1 MKRVIVAA
9 VLAIS
14 IMGSASVASASA
26 GTNDSATSTATSTT
40 TSTTTS
46 TIATTITSPTTETV
60 FVEVAPVPA
69 KSGTGRRIVY
79 ANRQQRVWVI
89 NTNNKVIRTFL
100 VSGMLR
106 QPGKGTFRV
115 FSKSPSSFSPE
126 FAGVT
131 FRFMTRFAIGR
142 NGGNVGFHE
151 IPLRYGKLMQTVDEL
166 GAFKGSGCLRSSTQD
181 ARFIY
186 RWATLGTKVVVVP

>member
-1 MKRVIVAA
+1 MKRVIAA
-9 VLAIS
+9 TVLALS

-26 GTNDSATSTATSTT
+26 GSSDSTT
-40 TSTTTS
+40 TTTT
-46 TIATTITSPTTETV
+46 V
-60 FVEVAPVPA
+60 LVEAAPVPI

-89 NTNNKVIRTFL
+89 NADNKVIRTFP
-100 VSGMLR
+100 VSGMLG
-106 QPGKGTFRV
+106 QPGNGTFSV
-115 FSKSPSSFSPE
+115 FSKSPTSYSPE

-142 NGGNVGFHE
+142 NGGNIGFHE
-151 IPLRYGKLMQTVDEL
+151 IPIRNSKPMQTVDEL

-181 ARFIY
+181 ALFIY
-186 RWATLGTKVVVVP
+186 QWATLGTKVVVVP

>member
-1 MKRVIVAA
+1 MKRVIAVAA
-9 VLAIS
+9 FAFS

-26 GTNDSATSTATSTT
+26 GSSDTT
-40 TSTTTS
+40 TTTT
-46 TIATTITSPTTETV
+46 TV
-60 FVEVAPVPA
+60 LVEVAPVPA

-89 NTNNKVIRTFL
+89 NADNEVIRTFP
-100 VSGMLR
+100 VSGMLG
-106 QPGKGTFRV
+106 QPGKGTFSV
-115 FSKSPSSFSPE
+115 FSKSPTSYSPE

-142 NGGNVGFHE
+142 NGGNIGFHE
-151 IPLRYGKLMQTVDEL
+151 IPIRNNKPMQTVDEL

-181 ARFIY
+181 ALFIY
-186 RWATLGTKVVVVP
+186 QWATLGTKVVVVP

>member
-1 MKRVIVAA
+1 MKRVIAVAA
-9 VLAIS
+9 FAFS

-26 GTNDSATSTATSTT
+26 GSSDTT
-40 TSTTTS
+40 TTTT
-46 TIATTITSPTTETV
+46 TV
-60 FVEVAPVPA
+60 LAEVAPVPI

-89 NTNNKVIRTFL
+89 NADNEVIRTFP
-100 VSGMLR
+100 VSGMLG
-106 QPGKGTFRV
+106 QPGKGTFSV
-115 FSKSPSSFSPE
+115 FSKSPTSYSPE

-142 NGGNVGFHE
+142 NGGNIGFHE
-151 IPLRYGKLMQTVDEL
+151 IPIRNNKPMQTVDEL

-181 ARFIY
+181 ALFVY
-186 RWATLGTKVVVVP
+186 QWATLGTKVVVVP

>member
-1 MKRVIVAA
+1 MKRVIAVA
-9 VLAIS
+9 VLALS

-26 GTNDSATSTATSTT
+26 GSSDTT
-40 TSTTTS
+40 TTTT
-46 TIATTITSPTTETV
+46 TIL
-60 FVEVAPVPA
+60 VEVAQVPI

-89 NTNNKVIRTFL
+89 NADNEVIRTFP
-100 VSGMLR
+100 VSGMLG
-106 QPGKGTFRV
+106 QPGNGTFSV
-115 FSKSPSSFSPE
+115 FSKSPTSYSPE

-142 NGGNVGFHE
+142 NGGNIGFHE
-151 IPLRYGKLMQTVDEL
+151 IPIRNSKPMQTVDEL

-181 ARFIY
+181 ALFIY
-186 RWATLGTKVVVVP
+186 QWATLGTKVVVIP

>member
-1 MKRVIVAA
+1 MKRVIAVAVFA
-9 VLAIS
+9 FLI
-14 IMGSASVASASA
+14 IGSASVASASA
-26 GTNDSATSTATSTT
+26 GTNDVTT
-40 TSTTTS
+40 TTTT
-46 TIATTITSPTTETV
+46 V
-60 FVEVAPVPA
+60 LVEVAPVPN

-89 NTNNKVIRTFL
+89 NADNEVIRTFP
-100 VSGMLR
+100 VSGMLG
-106 QPGKGTFRV
+106 QPGKGTFSV
-115 FSKSPSSFSPE
+115 FSKSPTSYSPE

-142 NGGNVGFHE
+142 NGGNIGFHE
-151 IPLRYGKLMQTVDEL
+151 IPVHNNKPMQTVDEL

-181 ARFIY
+181 ALFIY

>member
-1 MKRVIVAA
+1 MKRIITAA
-9 VLAIS
+9 VFVLS
-14 IMGSASVASASA
+14 IMNSAGVASASA
-26 GTNDSATSTATSTT
+26 GSIGETT
-40 TSTTTS
+40 TTTT
-46 TIATTITSPTTETV
+46 TV
-60 FVEVAPVPA
+60 LVEVAPVPI

-89 NTNNKVIRTFL
+89 NEKNEVIRTFL
-100 VSGMLR
+100 VSGMLG

-115 FSKSPSSFSPE
+115 FSKSPTSFSPE

-142 NGGNVGFHE
+142 NGGNIGFHE
-151 IPLRYGKLMQTVDEL
+151 IPIRNNKPMQTVEEL

-181 ARFIY
+181 AIFIY
-186 RWATLGTKVVVVP
+186 QWAKIGTKVVVVP

>member
-1 MKRVIVAA
+1 MKRVIAVA
-9 VLAIS
+9 VFTFLI
-14 IMGSASVASASA
+14 IGSASVASASA
-26 GTNDSATSTATSTT
+26 GTNDVTT
-40 TSTTTS
+40 TTTT
-46 TIATTITSPTTETV
+46 V
-60 FVEVAPVPA
+60 LVEVAPVPN

-89 NTNNKVIRTFL
+89 NADNEVIRTFP
-100 VSGMLR
+100 VSGMLG
-106 QPGKGTFRV
+106 QPGKGTFSV
-115 FSKSPSSFSPE
+115 FSKSPTSYSPE

-142 NGGNVGFHE
+142 NGGNIGFHE
-151 IPLRYGKLMQTVDEL
+151 IPVRNNKPMQTVDEL

-181 ARFIY
+181 ALFIY

>member
-1 MKRVIVAA
+1 MKRVIAASVVA
-9 VLAIS
+9 LS

-26 GTNDSATSTATSTT
+26 GTTDST
-40 TSTTTS
+40 TSTTSS
-46 TIATTITSPTTETV
+46 TITPTITETV
-60 FVEVAPVPA
+60 LVEVAPVPA

-89 NTNNKVIRTFL
+89 NADNEVIRTFP
-100 VSGMLR
+100 VSGMLG
-106 QPGKGTFRV
+106 QPGNGTFSV
-115 FSKSPSSFSPE
+115 FSKSPTSYSPE

-142 NGGNVGFHE
+142 NGGNIGFHE
-151 IPLRYGKLMQTVDEL
+151 IPIRNSKPMQTVDEL

-186 RWATLGTKVVVVP
+186 QWATLGTKVVVIP

>member
-1 MKRVIVAA
+1 MKRVIAVAA
-9 VLAIS
+9 FAFS

-26 GTNDSATSTATSTT
+26 GSSDTT
-40 TSTTTS
+40 TTTT
-46 TIATTITSPTTETV
+46 TV
-60 FVEVAPVPA
+60 LAEVAPVPI

-89 NTNNKVIRTFL
+89 NADNEVIRTFP
-100 VSGMLR
+100 VSGMLG
-106 QPGKGTFRV
+106 QPGKGTFSV
-115 FSKSPSSFSPE
+115 FSKSPTSYSPE

-142 NGGNVGFHE
+142 NGGNIGFHE
-151 IPLRYGKLMQTVDEL
+151 IPVRNNRPMQTVDEL

-181 ARFIY
+181 ALFIY
-186 RWATLGTKVVVVP
+186 KWATLGTKVVVVP